1 MVNICDL
8 KKEPIISY
16 PTFWD
21 YKVVFEAGIDALE
34 VFTQI
39 LNEREFKYK
48 ISNTSK
54 QGTYKSYLLSVYVD
68 SKSDRLNI
76 FNQLKSKAKFVL

>member
-8 KKEPIISY
+8 KKEPIIDY

-21 YKVVFEAGIDALE
+21 YKVVFEANTNALE
-34 VFTQI
+34 IFNQI
-39 LNEREFKYK
+39 LNQRDFKYQ

-54 QGTYKSYLLSVYVD
+54 QGIYKSYLLSVYVD
-68 SKSDRLNI
+68 SKEDRLNI

>member
-8 KKEPIISY
+8 KKEPIIDY

-21 YKVVFEAGIDALE
+21 YKVVFEASIDAPE
-34 VFTQI
+34 IFNQT
-39 LNEREFKYK
+39 LNQRDFKYQ

-54 QGTYKSYLLSVYVD
+54 QGTYKSYLLSVYVN
-68 SKSDRLNI
+68 SKEDRLNI

>member
-1 MVNICDL
+1 MVNLCDL
-8 KKEPIISY
+8 KKEPIINY

-21 YKVVFEAGIDALE
+21 YKVVFESHINALE
-34 VFTQI
+34 VFEEI

-48 ISNTSK
+48 KSNTSK

-68 SKSDRLNI
+68 SKNDRLNI
-76 FNQLKSKAKFVL
+76 FNQLKNKAKFVL